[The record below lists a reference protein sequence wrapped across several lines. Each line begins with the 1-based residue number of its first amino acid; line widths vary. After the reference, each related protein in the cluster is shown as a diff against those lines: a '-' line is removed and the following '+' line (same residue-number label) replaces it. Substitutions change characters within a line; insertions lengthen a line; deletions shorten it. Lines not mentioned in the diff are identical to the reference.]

1 MKSINLWRVFKK
13 NMKLPKKELNRY
25 HFALQKCIRSRKEW
39 ITYYTIRIRWKKLRQ
54 KVSYH
59 MIWNNPIVGIFLWT
73 LNLPSS
79 MLKFLDMQKLKYE
92 LKETETEIKVL
103 QDEMI
108 YVDQI
113 RWNQDEEKKLKL
125 LDEK

>member
-1 MKSINLWRVFKK
+1 
-13 NMKLPKKELNRY
+13 
-25 HFALQKCIRSRKEW
+25 
-39 ITYYTIRIRWKKLRQ
+39 
-54 KVSYH
+54 
-59 MIWNNPIVGIFLWT
+59 
-73 LNLPSS
+73 
-79 MLKFLDMQKLKYE
+79 MQKLKYE

>member
-1 MKSINLWRVFKK
+1 
-13 NMKLPKKELNRY
+13 MKLPKKERNRY
-25 HFALQKCIRSRKEW
+25 HKALQESIRSRKEW

-54 KVSYH
+54 RASYY
-59 MIWNNPIVGIFLWT
+59 MRCNNPIIGIFLWI

-79 MLKFLDMQKLKYE
+79 MLKFLDTQKLKYE
-92 LKETETEIKVL
+92 LKETEAEIKVL
-103 QDEMI
+103 EDEMI

-113 RWNQDEEKKLKL
+113 RWNQEEEKKLKL

>member
-1 MKSINLWRVFKK
+1 
-13 NMKLPKKELNRY
+13 MKLPKKELNRY
-25 HFALQKCIRSRKEW
+25 HYALQESIRSRKEW

-59 MIWNNPIVGIFLWT
+59 MLWNNPVISIILWI
-73 LNLPSS
+73 LNLPSL
-79 MLKFLDMQKLKYE
+79 MLKFLDTQKLKYE
-92 LKETETEIKVL
+92 LKETEAEIKVL

-108 YVDQI
+108 YIDQI

-125 LDEK
+125 LDEKK

>member
-1 MKSINLWRVFKK
+1 
-13 NMKLPKKELNRY
+13 
-25 HFALQKCIRSRKEW
+25 
-39 ITYYTIRIRWKKLRQ
+39 
-54 KVSYH
+54 
-59 MIWNNPIVGIFLWT
+59 
-73 LNLPSS
+73 
-79 MLKFLDMQKLKYE
+79 MLKFFDIQKINYE

>member
-1 MKSINLWRVFKK
+1 
-13 NMKLPKKELNRY
+13 
-25 HFALQKCIRSRKEW
+25 
-39 ITYYTIRIRWKKLRQ
+39 
-54 KVSYH
+54 
-59 MIWNNPIVGIFLWT
+59 
-73 LNLPSS
+73 
-79 MLKFLDMQKLKYE
+79 MQKLKYE

-113 RWNQDEEKKLKL
+113 RWKQEEEKKLKL

>member
-1 MKSINLWRVFKK
+1 
-13 NMKLPKKELNRY
+13 
-25 HFALQKCIRSRKEW
+25 
-39 ITYYTIRIRWKKLRQ
+39 
-54 KVSYH
+54 
-59 MIWNNPIVGIFLWT
+59 
-73 LNLPSS
+73 
-79 MLKFLDMQKLKYE
+79 MQKLKYE

-113 RWNQDEEKKLKL
+113 RWNQEEEKKLKL

>member
-1 MKSINLWRVFKK
+1 
-13 NMKLPKKELNRY
+13 
-25 HFALQKCIRSRKEW
+25 
-39 ITYYTIRIRWKKLRQ
+39 
-54 KVSYH
+54 
-59 MIWNNPIVGIFLWT
+59 MIWNNPIVGVFLWT

-113 RWNQDEEKKLKL
+113 RWNKEEEKKLKL

>member
-1 MKSINLWRVFKK
+1 
-13 NMKLPKKELNRY
+13 
-25 HFALQKCIRSRKEW
+25 
-39 ITYYTIRIRWKKLRQ
+39 
-54 KVSYH
+54 
-59 MIWNNPIVGIFLWT
+59 MIWNNPIVGIFLWI

-79 MLKFLDMQKLKYE
+79 ILKFLEMQKLKYE

-113 RWNQDEEKKLKL
+113 RWNKEEEKKLKL